1 MSRFFGFIKKFLS
14 KNYWLQPVLLVAVIF
29 ALVFS
34 IQGITTLAEKIGNT
48 ITGEGKCTD
57 CKDITYEQ
65 LEGLL
70 EEATDETPVI
80 VLVTTDDCASCE
92 RVYKK
97 LEAFLNIKAYKDYK
111 IFRIEIQEDEEK
123 TQVGKEVYDDDTLT
137 KAKLDALKMNI
148 FEWLKY
154 EDKTGLNNKPSA
166 DTANDFNITAP
177 TLVVFG
183 SSSDAYDGNQV
194 IKVLENITSS
204 SDSGKDTTISTL
216 VEFFDGIEA
225 YNHSVG
231 FPWWG
236 WALCIGG
243 GVGVLFAIFL
253 VIVKTKKH

>member
-1 MSRFFGFIKKFLS
+1 
-14 KNYWLQPVLLVAVIF
+14 
-29 ALVFS
+29 
-34 IQGITTLAEKIGNT
+34 
-48 ITGEGKCTD
+48 
-57 CKDITYEQ
+57 
-65 LEGLL
+65 
-70 EEATDETPVI
+70 
-80 VLVTTDDCASCE
+80 
-92 RVYKK
+92 
-97 LEAFLNIKAYKDYK
+97 
-111 IFRIEIQEDEEK
+111 
-123 TQVGKEVYDDDTLT
+123 
-137 KAKLDALKMNI
+137 MNI

-216 VEFFDGIEA
+216 IEFFDGIEA

-231 FPWWG
+231 FPWWA

-253 VIVKTKKH
+253 VIAKTKKH